1 MSESYNVI
9 RLEGVLDISRY
20 PEFRTEF
27 EELRRSVPVLI
38 DLTSAEAA
46 DSVFLAELLMARRRH
61 DAPFSVLLPAGS
73 NLAKLFE
80 IAGLR
85 EKMRIYTD
93 LTAAIDS
100 LELGIPEEPGE
111 GLPLT

>member
-27 EELRRSVPVLI
+27 EELRRSVPVLV

-61 DAPFSVLLPAGS
+61 EAPFSVLIPPRG
-73 NLAKLFE
+73 NLAKLLE
-80 IAGLR
+80 IAGLS

-100 LELGIPEEPGE
+100 LGLQIPESP
-111 GLPLT
+111 